1 MYIQT
6 MSQILINFR
15 DEKAVKDEFNAI
27 AKAMWLTFSGLL
39 KMKMRETIHQ
49 AKTLPWFSFWDD
61 KDFTLVQSKALAKS
75 KASKNLDKTIYSLF
89 GK

>member
-1 MYIQT
+1 

-15 DEKAVKDEFNAI
+15 DDQAVKDEFTSI

-49 AKTLPWFSFWDD
+49 AKSMPWFSFGDD
-61 KDFTLVQSKALAKS
+61 KDFISEQSKKLVKS
-75 KASKNLDKTIYSLF
+75 KASKDLDATVYSLF

>member
-1 MYIQT
+1 MAQT
-6 MSQILINFR
+6 LINFR
-15 DEKAVKDEFNAI
+15 EEKVIKDEFASI

-49 AKTLPWFSFWDD
+49 AKSLPWFSFGDY
-61 KDFTLVQSKALAKS
+61 KDLTAAQVKALAKLPAA
-75 KASKNLDKTIYSLF
+75 KKLDKTIYTLF